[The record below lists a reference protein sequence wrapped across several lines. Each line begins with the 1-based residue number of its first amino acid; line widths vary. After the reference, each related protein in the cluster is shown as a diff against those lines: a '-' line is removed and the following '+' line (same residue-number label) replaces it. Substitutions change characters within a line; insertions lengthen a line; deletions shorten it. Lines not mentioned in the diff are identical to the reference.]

1 MSNTSDVYLKAARYG
16 KDLVRIM
23 RVYRE
28 ADKQTCTELTVRLLL
43 EGDIETSYTRADN
56 SVIVATGLVLNAPAD
71 TCKNTVNILAK
82 RSSNVDNIEVFGQEI
97 TTHMLKQYAHITSAH
112 VDIIK
117 HKWSRM
123 IVDGKPHPHSFVR
136 DGEEL
141 HTAKITHLRAGNSV
155 TVTSGLKNL
164 LVLKTTGSAFHGFY
178 KDEYTT
184 LVETWDRIFS
194 TVVDATWTYVPRPAE
209 KYSAI
214 DYPAIYAAVKTIT
227 MDTFAKD
234 DSASVQATLYLMQQ
248 QILAGYS
255 DVAEVSYALPNK
267 HYVGIDLSKFN
278 IDNTGAKMEVYHP
291 QADPSGLITA
301 TAARKHTS
309 KL

>member
-43 EGDIETSYTRADN
+43 EGAIETSYTKADN
-56 SVIVATGLVLNAPAD
+56 SVVVATD
-71 TCKNTVNILAK
+71 TCKNTINILAK

-97 TTHMLKQYAHITSAH
+97 TAHMLKQYSHISSAH

-155 TVTSGLKNL
+155 TITSGLKNL

-194 TVVDATWTYVPRPAE
+194 TSVDATWTYTARPAE
-209 KYSAI
+209 KYSAV
-214 DYPAIYAAVKTIT
+214 DYPAIYASVKQIT

-234 DSASVQATLYLMQQ
+234 ESASVQATLYLMQQ
-248 QILAGYS
+248 QILAKYS

>member
-43 EGDIETSYTRADN
+43 EGAIETSYTKADN
-56 SVIVATGLVLNAPAD
+56 SVVVATD
-71 TCKNTVNILAK
+71 TCKNTINILAK

-97 TTHMLKQYAHITSAH
+97 TAHMLKQYTHISSAH

-155 TVTSGLKNL
+155 TITSGLKNL

-194 TVVDATWTYVPRPAE
+194 TSVDATWTYTVRPAE
-209 KYSAI
+209 KYSAV
-214 DYPAIYAAVKTIT
+214 DYPAIYASVKQIT

-234 DSASVQATLYLMQQ
+234 ESASVQATLYLMQQ
-248 QILAGYS
+248 QILAKYS

-291 QADPSGLITA
+291 QADPSG
-301 TAARKHTS
+301 K
-309 KL
+309 

>member
-43 EGDIETSYTRADN
+43 EGAIETSYTKADN
-56 SVIVATGLVLNAPAD
+56 SVVVATD
-71 TCKNTVNILAK
+71 TCKNTINILAK

-97 TTHMLKQYAHITSAH
+97 TAHMLKQYTHISSAH

-155 TVTSGLKNL
+155 TITSGLKNL

-194 TVVDATWTYVPRPAE
+194 TSVDATWTYTVRPAE
-209 KYSAI
+209 KYSAV
-214 DYPAIYAAVKTIT
+214 DYPAIYASVKQIT

-234 DSASVQATLYLMQQ
+234 ESASVQATLYLMQQ
-248 QILAGYS
+248 QILAKYS

-301 TAARKHTS
+301 TAAHSTIGAN
-309 KL
+309 